1 MRSTAQPTHP
11 YPYPYPPTFVALIV
25 EIRYSARYVRPCA
38 LAGTPLSDISPPC
51 RETKPLT
58 FFTARRTLQPPTPPR
73 NLPPAGTRQRPI
85 PHDHGF
91 FPRLMPL
98 LLFFR
103 ADFSTRPP
111 TIPPQNSTNSTKS
124 SSACMY
130 GAPNPAKSTE
140 PLSSGLPPTRPK
152 SSSSSSSPSPHLNP
166 NPIPPLTPRKIGIK

>member
-1 MRSTAQPTHP
+1 MLSSNVFNEPGVFLAYAIYSPTYASLSLSLSPHVRSSYRGNPIFRQ
-11 YPYPYPPTFVALIV
+11 
-25 EIRYSARYVRPCA
+25 
-38 LAGTPLSDISPPC
+38 IS
-51 RETKPLT
+51 
-58 FFTARRTLQPPTPPR
+58 RRTLQPPTPPR